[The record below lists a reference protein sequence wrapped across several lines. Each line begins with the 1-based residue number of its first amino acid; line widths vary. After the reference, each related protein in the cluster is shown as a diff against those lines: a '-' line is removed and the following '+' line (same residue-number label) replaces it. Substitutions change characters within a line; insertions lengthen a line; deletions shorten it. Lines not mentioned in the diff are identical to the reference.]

1 MHTYTLSFTEISK
14 QDLPLVGGKGANL
27 GELSKINNVKV
38 PPGFC
43 ITTEAYQYFV
53 TTSPVLAGFL
63 DQLNDL
69 SAEDSGAVELLGRRI
84 RQHME
89 SLPVPEEIR
98 RQIGQ
103 AWQETG
109 GDYAYAVRSSATAE
123 DLPGASFAGQQDT
136 YLNIQGIDAIVDH
149 VRKCWASL
157 FSDRAIVYRS
167 RNGFDHK
174 KVLLAV
180 VVQRMVFPEVSG
192 IMFTADPVNGNRKVV
207 SIDAGFGLG
216 EALVSG
222 MVTADLYKVK
232 ENKILTKQIGDKKI
246 AVYAAPEGGTRERAL
261 PDEMPKCQ
269 ALTDEQLLTLAAIG
283 KHIEQHFASPQDIE
297 WCFSSNIFYVVQ
309 SRPITT
315 LYPVP
320 KLADKR
326 FHVFSSM
333 GHQQMMTDPMKPLG
347 LSLFQFPEPYEQIL
361 VTAGG
366 RLFGDV
372 TSSCSPGKK
381 QSVFLERMDA
391 LMGSAMDE
399 VRTRRDLVA
408 LFEPEGQYKMS
419 FAGLKKLAGPVMK
432 IIENMAA
439 NDPSQVNIYDWAEER
454 IAEAKQSLRQLAG
467 GDRIQFIDRDK
478 TEMITWVL
486 HGKMM
491 GPFMA
496 SMISF
501 ELIDRLSKRWLG
513 DSKETEDLGKS
524 PPRNNTSEMGLA
536 LGDLADIIRQYPAV
550 IPYLHQADD
559 DTLLTGLG
567 TVEGGRIVKPV
578 FEEFLRQYGMRCTGE
593 IDITRPRWREKPS
606 QLIPAI
612 LSHIQSVQPGE
623 HRRKF
628 AEGEKQAKDA
638 AETLS
643 TRLKE
648 IKGGA
653 VKAKIM
659 EKLIRTYRGLAG
671 FREYPK
677 YFMVSHFDAYK
688 KAIMEEAEKLVH
700 QGVLKEA
707 EDVYYLSLT
716 ELEQVIRTAHVD
728 QQLIADRKENYLE
741 YEKLTPPRVMTSEG
755 EIIHGSYGQNDAP
768 PGSLPGIPVSAG
780 VVEGRARVIL
790 KPEQAKLDKGDILVA
805 TFTDPGW
812 TPFFVSASGVVT
824 EVGGQ
829 MTHGA
834 IVAREYGIPAVVGV
848 EQATALIHDGQ
859 RIRVNGTKGY
869 IELLD
874 DSQAN
879 HPIH

>member
-1 MHTYTLSFTEISK
+1 MLTYTLSFTEISK

-27 GELSKINNVKV
+27 GEISKISNVKV

-53 TTSPVLAGFL
+53 TASPALAGFL

-69 SAEDSGAVELLGRRI
+69 SSEDSDAVQLLGQRI

-89 SLPVPEEIR
+89 SLSVPEEIR

-103 AWQETG
+103 AWQEAG
-109 GDYAYAVRSSATAE
+109 RDYAYAVRSSATAE

-180 VVQRMVFPEVSG
+180 VVQQMVFPEVSG
-192 IMFTADPVNGNRKVV
+192 IMFTADPINGNRKVV
-207 SIDAGFGLG
+207 SIDASFGLG

-232 ENKILTKQIGDKKI
+232 DNKILTKQIGDKKI
-246 AVYAAPEGGTRERAL
+246 AVYAAPEGGTRERTL

-269 ALTDEQLLTLAAIG
+269 ALTDEQVLTLAALG

-297 WCFSSNIFYVVQ
+297 WCLADSIFYVVQ

-320 KLADKR
+320 ELADKR
-326 FHVFSSM
+326 FHVFSSF

-347 LSLFQFPEPYEQIL
+347 LSLFQFSEPFDHIL
-361 VTAGG
+361 VMAGG
-366 RLFGDV
+366 RLFGDI
-372 TSSCSPGKK
+372 TSSCSPENK
-381 QSVFLERMDA
+381 QTGLKRMDA
-391 LMGSAMDE
+391 LMGSAIDE
-399 VRTRRDLVA
+399 IKNRRDLVDLLQA
-408 LFEPEGQYKMS
+408 EGQRRMGFS
-419 FAGLKKLAGPVMK
+419 QLKKVAGPVMRT
-432 IIENMAA
+432 IQNMTA
-439 NDPSQVNIYDWAEER
+439 NDPSQAYHVYGWAEEK
-454 IAEAKQSLRQLAG
+454 IAEAKRTLRQLSG
-467 GDRIQFIDRDK
+467 GDRIRFIDKDK
-478 TEMITWVL
+478 TEMLTWVMD
-486 HGKMM
+486 GKMM

-496 SMISF
+496 GMLSF

-550 IPYLHQADD
+550 IFYLHQADD

-567 TVEGGRIVKPV
+567 TVEGGHRVKLI
-578 FEEFLRQYGMRCTGE
+578 FEEFLQQYGMRCTGE
-593 IDITRPRWREKPS
+593 IDITRPRWREKPT

-628 AEGEKQAKDA
+628 AEGEKRAEA
-638 AETLS
+638 AAQTLS
-643 TRLKE
+643 TRLKK
-648 IKGGA
+648 IKGGT
-653 VKAKIM
+653 VKAKFM
-659 EKLIRTYRGLAG
+659 AKLIKTYRGLAG

-677 YFMVSHFDAYK
+677 YFIVSHFDEYK

-700 QGVLKEA
+700 QGVLKQA
-707 EDVYYLSLT
+707 EDVYYLYLT

-755 EIIHGSYGQNDAP
+755 EIIYGSYGQKDAP

-824 EVGGQ
+824 EVGGL

-848 EQATALIHDGQ
+848 EQATSLIQDGQ

-869 IELLD
+869 IELLND
-874 DSQAN
+874 LDVN
-879 HPIH
+879 PIH

>member
-1 MHTYTLSFTEISK
+1 MPTFTLCFTEISK

-27 GELSKINNVKV
+27 GEISKISTIKV
-38 PPGFC
+38 PLGFC
-43 ITTEAYQYFV
+43 VTTEAYQYFV
-53 TTSPVLAGFL
+53 TASPVLAGFL
-63 DQLNDL
+63 DQLNNL
-69 SAEDSGAVELLGRRI
+69 AAENSDTVQLLGQRI

-89 SLPVPEEIR
+89 SLPVPDDIR
-98 RQIGQ
+98 RQINQ
-103 AWQETG
+103 TWQETG
-109 GDYAYAVRSSATAE
+109 EDYAYAVRSSATAE

-136 YLNIQGIDAIVDH
+136 YLNIQGIDAIVEH

-157 FSDRAIVYRS
+157 FSDRAIVYRA

-180 VVQRMVFPEVSG
+180 VVQQMIFPEVSG

-246 AVYAAPEGGTRERAL
+246 AVYAAPAGGTREQSL
-261 PDEMPKCQ
+261 PDEMPRCQ
-269 ALTDEQLLTLAAIG
+269 ALTDDQVLTLAAIG
-283 KHIEQHFASPQDIE
+283 KHIERHFAAPQDIE
-297 WCFSSNIFYVVQ
+297 WCFADGIFYVVQ

-315 LYPVP
+315 LYPLP
-320 KLADKR
+320 EIADNG
-326 FHVFSSM
+326 FHVFSSF

-347 LSLFQFPEPYEQIL
+347 LSLFQFSGPYEHML

-366 RLFGDV
+366 RLFGDI
-372 TSSCSPGKK
+372 TRSCYPQKK
-381 QSVFLERMDA
+381 QTGLASMDA
-391 LMGSAMDE
+391 LMGSAVE
-399 VRTRRDLVA
+399 EIKKRHDLVA
-408 LFEPEGQYKMS
+408 LFQPEGQPRMS
-419 FAGLKKLAGPVMK
+419 LAQLKKLAEPAMRIVQ
-432 IIENMAA
+432 NMAF
-439 NDPSQVNIYDWAEER
+439 NDASSSSHLYGWAEKK
-454 IAEAKQSLRQLAG
+454 IAETQQTLRRLSGA
-467 GDRIQFIDRDK
+467 DRIRFINKDK
-478 TEMITWVL
+478 TEMLTWVL

-496 SMISF
+496 GMISF
-501 ELIDRLSKRWLG
+501 KLIDRLSKRWLG

-550 IPYLHQADD
+550 IAYLHQSGDN
-559 DTLLTGLG
+559 TLLTGLE

-578 FEEFLRQYGMRCTGE
+578 FEEFLRQYGLRCTGE
-593 IDITRPRWREKPS
+593 IDITRPRWREKPG

-628 AEGEKQAKDA
+628 AEGEKRAEEAAKI
-638 AETLS
+638 LS
-643 TRLKE
+643 TRLKK
-648 IKGGA
+648 ITGGA
-653 VKAKIM
+653 IKAKIM
-659 EKLIRTYRGLAG
+659 AKLTKTYRGLAG

-677 YFMVSHFDAYK
+677 YFIVSHFDLYK
-688 KAIMEEAEKLVH
+688 KAIMEEAEKLVY
-700 QGVLKEA
+700 QGVLKQT

-716 ELEQVIRTAHVD
+716 ELEQVIRSAHAD
-728 QQLIADRKENYLE
+728 QQLIADRKEKYQE

-755 EIIHGSYGQNDAP
+755 EIIYGSYGQQDAP
-768 PGSLPGIPVSAG
+768 PGALPGIPVSAG
-780 VVEGRARVIL
+780 VVEGRARIIL

-824 EVGGQ
+824 EVGGL

-848 EQATALIHDGQ
+848 QQATSLIQDGQ
-859 RIRVNGTKGY
+859 KIRVNGTKGY

-874 DSQAN
+874 DSDGKLL
-879 HPIH
+879 H

>member
-1 MHTYTLSFTEISK
+1 MLTYTLFFNEISK

-27 GELSKINNVKV
+27 GEISKINNVKV

-53 TTSPVLAGFL
+53 MASPVLAGFL
-63 DQLNDL
+63 DELNDL
-69 SAEDSGAVELLGRRI
+69 DVEKSDAVQLLGQRI

-89 SLPVPEEIR
+89 SLPMPEDIR

-157 FSDRAIVYRS
+157 FSDRAIVYRA

-180 VVQRMVFPEVSG
+180 VVQRMAFPEVSG

-246 AVYAAPEGGTRERAL
+246 AIYAAPEGGTREKAL

-283 KHIEQHFASPQDIE
+283 KHIEHHFGSPQDIE
-297 WCFSSNIFYVVQ
+297 WCFADGIFYVVQ

-320 KLADKR
+320 EIADNR
-326 FHVFSSM
+326 FHVFSSF

-347 LSLFQFPEPYEQIL
+347 LSLFQFSEPYDHML
-361 VTAGG
+361 VIAGG
-366 RLFGDV
+366 RLFGDI

-381 QSVFLERMDA
+381 QSVILERMDA

-399 VRTRRDLVA
+399 VRTRRDLAA
-408 LFEPEGQYKMS
+408 LFQPEGKYKMS

-432 IIENMAA
+432 TIENMAA
-439 NDPSQVNIYDWAEER
+439 NDPSQAYNIYGWAEEK
-454 IAEAKQSLRQLAG
+454 IAEAKRSLRQLSG
-467 GDRIQFIDRDK
+467 GDRIRFIDRDK
-478 TEMITWVL
+478 TEMLTWVL

-550 IPYLHQADD
+550 IAYLHQADD
-559 DTLLTGLG
+559 DTLLTGLE
-567 TVEGGRIVKPV
+567 TVEGGHHVKPI
-578 FEEFLRQYGMRCTGE
+578 FEEFLQQYGMRCTGE
-593 IDITRPRWREKPS
+593 IDITRTRWREKPT

-612 LSHIQSVQPGE
+612 LSHIQSIQPGE

-628 AEGEKQAKDA
+628 AEGEKRAEEAAK
-638 AETLS
+638 TLS
-643 TRLKE
+643 TRLKK
-648 IKGGA
+648 IKGGTI
-653 VKAKIM
+653 KAKIM
-659 EKLIRTYRGLAG
+659 AKLIKTYRGLAG

-677 YFMVSHFDAYK
+677 YFIVSHFDIYK

-700 QGVLKEA
+700 QGVLKQA

-716 ELEQVIRTAHVD
+716 ELEQVIRTAHAD

-755 EIIHGSYGQNDAP
+755 EIIYGSYGQQDAP
-768 PGSLPGIPVSAG
+768 TGSLPGIPVSAG

-824 EVGGQ
+824 EVGGL

-848 EQATALIHDGQ
+848 QQATTLIQDGQ

-869 IELLD
+869 IELLE
-874 DSQAN
+874 DSQVN
-879 HPIH
+879 PIH

>member
-1 MHTYTLSFTEISK
+1 MPTFTLCFTEISK
-14 QDLPLVGGKGANL
+14 LDLPLVGGKGANL
-27 GELSKINNVKV
+27 GEISKISPIKV

-43 ITTEAYQYFV
+43 VTTEAYQYFV
-53 TTSPVLAGFL
+53 TASPVLAGFL
-63 DQLNDL
+63 DQLNNL
-69 SAEDSGAVELLGRRI
+69 AAENSDTVQLLGQRI
-84 RQHME
+84 RRHME
-89 SLPVPEEIR
+89 SLPVPDDIR
-98 RQIGQ
+98 RQIHQ

-109 GDYAYAVRSSATAE
+109 EDYAYAVRSSATAE

-136 YLNIQGIDAIVDH
+136 YLNIQGIDAIVEH

-157 FSDRAIVYRS
+157 FSDRAIVYRA

-180 VVQRMVFPEVSG
+180 VVQQMIFPEVSG

-246 AVYAAPEGGTRERAL
+246 AVYAAPAGGTREQSL
-261 PDEMPKCQ
+261 PDEMPRCQ
-269 ALTDEQLLTLAAIG
+269 ALTDEQVLTLAAIG
-283 KHIEQHFASPQDIE
+283 KHIERHFAAPQDIE
-297 WCFSSNIFYVVQ
+297 WCFADGIFYVVQ

-315 LYPVP
+315 LYPLP
-320 KLADKR
+320 EIADNG
-326 FHVFSSM
+326 FHVFSSF

-347 LSLFQFPEPYEQIL
+347 LSLFQFSGPYEHML

-366 RLFGDV
+366 RLFGDI
-372 TSSCSPGKK
+372 TRSCYPQKK
-381 QSVFLERMDA
+381 QTGLASMDA
-391 LMGSAMDE
+391 LMGSAIE
-399 VRTRRDLVA
+399 EIKKRHDLVA
-408 LFEPEGQYKMS
+408 LFQPEGQPGMS
-419 FAGLKKLAGPVMK
+419 FAQLKKLAGPAMRIVQ
-432 IIENMAA
+432 NMAFNNA
-439 NDPSQVNIYDWAEER
+439 SPSSHLYGWAEKK
-454 IAEAKQSLRQLAG
+454 IAETQQTLRRLSGA
-467 GDRIQFIDRDK
+467 DRIRFINKDK
-478 TEMITWVL
+478 TEMLTWVL

-491 GPFMA
+491 GPFMDG
-496 SMISF
+496 MISF
-501 ELIDRLSKRWLG
+501 KLIDRLSKRWLG
-513 DSKETEDLGKS
+513 DSKETADLGKS

-550 IPYLHQADD
+550 IAYLHQSGDN
-559 DTLLTGLG
+559 TLLTGLE

-578 FEEFLRQYGMRCTGE
+578 FEEFLRQYGLRCTGE
-593 IDITRPRWREKPS
+593 IDITRPRWREKPG

-628 AEGEKQAKDA
+628 AEGEKQAVEA
-638 AETLS
+638 AKILS
-643 TRLKE
+643 TRLKK
-648 IKGGA
+648 ITGGA
-653 VKAKIM
+653 IKAKIM
-659 EKLIRTYRGLAG
+659 GKLIKTYRGLAG

-677 YFMVSHFDAYK
+677 YFIVSHFDLYK
-688 KAIMEEAEKLVH
+688 KAIMEEAEKLVS
-700 QGVLKEA
+700 QGVLKQT

-716 ELEQVIRTAHVD
+716 ELEQVIRSAHAD
-728 QQLIADRKENYLE
+728 QQLIADRKEKYQE

-755 EIIHGSYGQNDAP
+755 EIIYGSYGQQDAP
-768 PGSLPGIPVSAG
+768 PGALPGIPVSAG
-780 VVEGRARVIL
+780 VVEGRARIIL

-824 EVGGQ
+824 EVGGL

-848 EQATALIHDGQ
+848 QQATSLIQDGQ
-859 RIRVNGTKGY
+859 KIRVNGTKGY

-874 DSQAN
+874 DSDGKLL
-879 HPIH
+879 H

>member
-1 MHTYTLSFTEISK
+1 MHTYTLSFTKISK
-14 QDLPLVGGKGANL
+14 QDLPQVGGKGANL

-53 TTSPVLAGFL
+53 TTSPMLAGFL

-69 SAEDSGAVELLGRRI
+69 SVEDSDTVQLLGQRI

-109 GDYAYAVRSSATAE
+109 RDYAYAVRSSATAE

-136 YLNIQGIDAIVDH
+136 YLNIQGIDAIEDH

-180 VVQRMVFPEVSG
+180 VIQRMVFPEVSG

-232 ENKILTKQIGDKKI
+232 DNKILTKQIGDKKI
-246 AVYAAPEGGTRERAL
+246 AIYAAPEGGTRERAL
-261 PDEMPKCQ
+261 LDEMPKCQ
-269 ALTDEQLLTLAAIG
+269 ALTDEQVLTLAAIG
-283 KHIEQHFASPQDIE
+283 KHIEQYFASPQDIE
-297 WCFSSNIFYVVQ
+297 WCLADSIFYVVQ

-320 KLADKR
+320 ELADNR
-326 FHVFSSM
+326 FHVFSSF
-333 GHQQMMTDPMKPLG
+333 GHQQMMTDPMRPLG
-347 LSLFQFPEPYEQIL
+347 LSLFQFSKPFDNIL
-361 VTAGG
+361 VMAGG
-366 RLFGDV
+366 RLFGDI
-372 TSSCSPGKK
+372 TSSCSPENK
-381 QSVFLERMDA
+381 QTGLKQMDA
-391 LMGSAMDE
+391 LMGSAIDE
-399 VRTRRDLVA
+399 IKNRRDLVDLLQA
-408 LFEPEGQYKMS
+408 EGQRRMGFS
-419 FAGLKKLAGPVMK
+419 QLKKAAGPVMRTMQ
-432 IIENMAA
+432 NMTA
-439 NDPSQVNIYDWAEER
+439 NDPSQAYHVYGWAEEK
-454 IAEAKQSLRQLAG
+454 IAEVKQTLRQLSG
-467 GDRIQFIDRDK
+467 CDKIRFIDKDK
-478 TEMITWVL
+478 TEMLTWVMN
-486 HGKMM
+486 GKMM

-496 SMISF
+496 GMLSF
-501 ELIDRLSKRWLG
+501 ELINRLSKRWLG

-550 IPYLHQADD
+550 ITYLHQADD
-559 DTLLTGLG
+559 DTLLTGLE

-578 FEEFLRQYGMRCTGE
+578 FEEFLQQYGMRCTGE
-593 IDITRPRWREKPS
+593 IDITRPRWREKPT

-612 LSHIQSVQPGE
+612 FSHIQSVQPGE

-628 AEGEKQAKDA
+628 AEGEKRAEA
-638 AETLS
+638 AAQTLS
-643 TRLKE
+643 TRLKK
-648 IKGGA
+648 IKGGTI
-653 VKAKIM
+653 KAKFM
-659 EKLIRTYRGLAG
+659 AKLIKTYRGLAG

-677 YFMVSHFDAYK
+677 YFIVSHFDEYK

-700 QGVLKEA
+700 QGVLKQA
-707 EDVYYLSLT
+707 EDVYYLYLT
-716 ELEQVIRTAHVD
+716 ELEQVIRTAYAD
-728 QQLIADRKENYLE
+728 QELIADRKENYVE

-755 EIIHGSYGQNDAP
+755 EIIYGTYGEQDAP

-879 HPIH
+879 PTH

>member
-1 MHTYTLSFTEISK
+1 MLTYTLSFTEISK

-27 GELSKINNVKV
+27 GEISKISNVKV

-53 TTSPVLAGFL
+53 TASPALAGFL

-69 SAEDSGAVELLGRRI
+69 SSEDSDAVQLLGQRI

-103 AWQETG
+103 AWQEAG
-109 GDYAYAVRSSATAE
+109 RDYAYAVRSSATAE

-180 VVQRMVFPEVSG
+180 VVQQMVFPEVSG
-192 IMFTADPVNGNRKVV
+192 IMFTADPINGNRKVV
-207 SIDAGFGLG
+207 SIDASFGLG

-232 ENKILTKQIGDKKI
+232 DNKILTKQIGDKRI
-246 AVYAAPEGGTRERAL
+246 AVYAAPEGGTRERTL

-269 ALTDEQLLTLAAIG
+269 ALTDEQVLTLAALG

-297 WCFSSNIFYVVQ
+297 WCLADSIFYVVQ

-320 KLADKR
+320 ELADKR
-326 FHVFSSM
+326 FHVFSSF

-347 LSLFQFPEPYEQIL
+347 LSLFQFSEPFDHIL
-361 VTAGG
+361 VMAGG
-366 RLFGDV
+366 RLFGDI
-372 TSSCSPGKK
+372 TSSCSPENK
-381 QSVFLERMDA
+381 QTGLKRMDA
-391 LMGSAMDE
+391 LMGSAIDE
-399 VRTRRDLVA
+399 IKNRRDLVDLLQA
-408 LFEPEGQYKMS
+408 EGQRRMGFS
-419 FAGLKKLAGPVMK
+419 QLKKVAGPVMRT
-432 IIENMAA
+432 IQNMTA
-439 NDPSQVNIYDWAEER
+439 NDPSQAYHVYGWAEEK
-454 IAEAKQSLRQLAG
+454 IAEAKRTLRQLSG
-467 GDRIQFIDRDK
+467 GDRIRFIDKDK
-478 TEMITWVL
+478 TEMLTWVMD
-486 HGKMM
+486 GKMM

-496 SMISF
+496 GMLSF

-550 IPYLHQADD
+550 IFYLHQADD

-567 TVEGGRIVKPV
+567 TVEGGHRVKLI
-578 FEEFLRQYGMRCTGE
+578 FEEFLQQYGMRCTGE
-593 IDITRPRWREKPS
+593 IDITRPRWREKPT

-628 AEGEKQAKDA
+628 AEGEKRAEA
-638 AETLS
+638 AAQTLS
-643 TRLKE
+643 TRLKK
-648 IKGGA
+648 IKGGT
-653 VKAKIM
+653 VKAKFM
-659 EKLIRTYRGLAG
+659 AKLIKTYRGLAG

-677 YFMVSHFDAYK
+677 YFIVSHFDEYK

-700 QGVLKEA
+700 QGVLKQA
-707 EDVYYLSLT
+707 EDVYYLYLT

-755 EIIHGSYGQNDAP
+755 EIIYGSYGQKDAP

-824 EVGGQ
+824 EVGGL

-848 EQATALIHDGQ
+848 EQATSLIQDGQ

-869 IELLD
+869 IELLND
-874 DSQAN
+874 LDVN
-879 HPIH
+879 PIH

>member
-1 MHTYTLSFTEISK
+1 MLTYTLSFTEISK

-27 GELSKINNVKV
+27 GEISKISNVKV

-53 TTSPVLAGFL
+53 TASPALAGFL

-69 SAEDSGAVELLGRRI
+69 SSEDSDAVQLLGQRI

-89 SLPVPEEIR
+89 SLSVPEEIR

-103 AWQETG
+103 AWQEAG
-109 GDYAYAVRSSATAE
+109 RDYAYAVRSSATAE

-180 VVQRMVFPEVSG
+180 VVQQMVFPEVSG
-192 IMFTADPVNGNRKVV
+192 IMFTADPINGNRKVV
-207 SIDAGFGLG
+207 SIDASFGLG

-232 ENKILTKQIGDKKI
+232 DNKILTKQIGDKRI
-246 AVYAAPEGGTRERAL
+246 AVYAAPEGGTRERTL

-269 ALTDEQLLTLAAIG
+269 ALTDEQVLTLAALG

-297 WCFSSNIFYVVQ
+297 WCLADSIFYVVQ

-320 KLADKR
+320 ELADKR
-326 FHVFSSM
+326 FHVFSSF

-347 LSLFQFPEPYEQIL
+347 LSLFQFSEPFDHIL
-361 VTAGG
+361 VMAGG
-366 RLFGDV
+366 RLFGDI
-372 TSSCSPGKK
+372 TSSCSPENK
-381 QSVFLERMDA
+381 QTGLKRMDA
-391 LMGSAMDE
+391 LMGSAIDE
-399 VRTRRDLVA
+399 IKNRRDLVDLLQA
-408 LFEPEGQYKMS
+408 EGQRRMGFS
-419 FAGLKKLAGPVMK
+419 QLKKVAGPVMRT
-432 IIENMAA
+432 IQNMTA
-439 NDPSQVNIYDWAEER
+439 NDPSQAYHVYGWAEEK
-454 IAEAKQSLRQLAG
+454 IAEAKRTLRQLSG
-467 GDRIQFIDRDK
+467 GDRIRFIDKDK
-478 TEMITWVL
+478 TEMLTWVMD
-486 HGKMM
+486 GKMM

-496 SMISF
+496 GMLSF

-550 IPYLHQADD
+550 IFYLHQADD

-567 TVEGGRIVKPV
+567 TVEGGHRVKPI
-578 FEEFLRQYGMRCTGE
+578 FEEFLQQYGMRCTGE
-593 IDITRPRWREKPS
+593 IDITRPRWREKPT

-628 AEGEKQAKDA
+628 AEGEKRAEA
-638 AETLS
+638 AAQTLS
-643 TRLKE
+643 TRLKK
-648 IKGGA
+648 IKGGT
-653 VKAKIM
+653 VKAKFM
-659 EKLIRTYRGLAG
+659 AKLIKTYRGLAG

-677 YFMVSHFDAYK
+677 YFIVSHFDEYK

-700 QGVLKEA
+700 QGVLKQA
-707 EDVYYLSLT
+707 EDVYYLYLT

-755 EIIHGSYGQNDAP
+755 EIIYGSYGQKDAP

-824 EVGGQ
+824 EVGGL

-848 EQATALIHDGQ
+848 EQATSLIQDGQ

-869 IELLD
+869 IELLND
-874 DSQAN
+874 LDVN
-879 HPIH
+879 PIH

>member
-1 MHTYTLSFTEISK
+1 MLTYTLSFTEISK

-27 GELSKINNVKV
+27 GEISKISNVKV

-53 TTSPVLAGFL
+53 TASPALAGFL
-63 DQLNDL
+63 DQLNGL
-69 SAEDSGAVELLGRRI
+69 SSEDSDAVQLLGQRI

-103 AWQETG
+103 AWQEAG
-109 GDYAYAVRSSATAE
+109 RDYAYAVRSSATAE

-180 VVQRMVFPEVSG
+180 VVQQMVFPEVSG
-192 IMFTADPVNGNRKVV
+192 IMFTADPINGNRKVV
-207 SIDAGFGLG
+207 SIDASFGLG

-232 ENKILTKQIGDKKI
+232 DNKILTKQIGDKKI
-246 AVYAAPEGGTRERAL
+246 AVYAAPEGGTRERTL

-269 ALTDEQLLTLAAIG
+269 ALTDEQVLTLAALG

-297 WCFSSNIFYVVQ
+297 WCLADSIFYVVQ

-320 KLADKR
+320 ELADKR
-326 FHVFSSM
+326 FHVFSSF

-347 LSLFQFPEPYEQIL
+347 LSLFQFSEPFDHIL
-361 VTAGG
+361 VMAGG
-366 RLFGDV
+366 RLFGDI
-372 TSSCSPGKK
+372 TSSCSPENK
-381 QSVFLERMDA
+381 QTGLKRMDA
-391 LMGSAMDE
+391 LMGSAIDE
-399 VRTRRDLVA
+399 IKNRRDLVDLLQA
-408 LFEPEGQYKMS
+408 EGQRRMGFS
-419 FAGLKKLAGPVMK
+419 QLKKVAGPVMRT
-432 IIENMAA
+432 IQNMTA
-439 NDPSQVNIYDWAEER
+439 NDPSQAYHVYGWAEEK
-454 IAEAKQSLRQLAG
+454 IAEAKRTLRQLSG
-467 GDRIQFIDRDK
+467 GDRIRFIDKDK
-478 TEMITWVL
+478 TEMLTWVMD
-486 HGKMM
+486 GKMM

-496 SMISF
+496 GMLSF

-550 IPYLHQADD
+550 IFYLHQADD

-567 TVEGGRIVKPV
+567 TVEGGHRVKLI
-578 FEEFLRQYGMRCTGE
+578 FEEFLQQYGMRCTGE
-593 IDITRPRWREKPS
+593 IDITRPRWREKPT

-628 AEGEKQAKDA
+628 AEGEKRAEA
-638 AETLS
+638 AAQTLS
-643 TRLKE
+643 TRLKK
-648 IKGGA
+648 IKGGT
-653 VKAKIM
+653 VKAKFM
-659 EKLIRTYRGLAG
+659 AKLIKTYRGLAG

-677 YFMVSHFDAYK
+677 YFIVSHFDEYK

-700 QGVLKEA
+700 QGVLKQA
-707 EDVYYLSLT
+707 EDVYYLYLT

-755 EIIHGSYGQNDAP
+755 EIIYGSYGQKDAP

-824 EVGGQ
+824 EVGGL

-848 EQATALIHDGQ
+848 EQATSLIQDGQ

-869 IELLD
+869 IELLND
-874 DSQAN
+874 LDVN
-879 HPIH
+879 PIH

>member
-1 MHTYTLSFTEISK
+1 MLTYTLSFTEISK

-27 GELSKINNVKV
+27 GEISKISNVKV

-53 TTSPVLAGFL
+53 TASPALAGFL

-69 SAEDSGAVELLGRRI
+69 SSEDSDAVQLLGQRI

-89 SLPVPEEIR
+89 SLSVPEEIR

-103 AWQETG
+103 AWQEAG
-109 GDYAYAVRSSATAE
+109 RDYAYAVRSSATAE

-180 VVQRMVFPEVSG
+180 VVQQMVFPEVSG
-192 IMFTADPVNGNRKVV
+192 IMFTADPINGNRKVV
-207 SIDAGFGLG
+207 SIDASFGLG

-232 ENKILTKQIGDKKI
+232 DNKILTKQIGDKRI
-246 AVYAAPEGGTRERAL
+246 AVYAAPEGGTRERTL

-269 ALTDEQLLTLAAIG
+269 ALTDEQVLTLAALG

-297 WCFSSNIFYVVQ
+297 WCLADSIFYVVQ

-320 KLADKR
+320 ELADKR
-326 FHVFSSM
+326 FHVFSSF

-347 LSLFQFPEPYEQIL
+347 LSLFQFSEPFDHIL
-361 VTAGG
+361 VMAGG
-366 RLFGDV
+366 RLFGDI
-372 TSSCSPGKK
+372 TSSCSPENK
-381 QSVFLERMDA
+381 QTGLKRMDA
-391 LMGSAMDE
+391 LMGSAIDE
-399 VRTRRDLVA
+399 IKNRRDLVDLLQA
-408 LFEPEGQYKMS
+408 EGQRRMGFS
-419 FAGLKKLAGPVMK
+419 QLKKVAGPVMRT
-432 IIENMAA
+432 IQNMTA
-439 NDPSQVNIYDWAEER
+439 NDPSQAYHVYGWAEEK
-454 IAEAKQSLRQLAG
+454 IAEAKRTLRQLSG
-467 GDRIQFIDRDK
+467 GDRIRFIDKDK
-478 TEMITWVL
+478 TEMLTWVMD
-486 HGKMM
+486 GKMM

-496 SMISF
+496 GMLSF

-550 IPYLHQADD
+550 IFYLHQADD

-567 TVEGGRIVKPV
+567 TVEGGHRVKLI
-578 FEEFLRQYGMRCTGE
+578 FEEFLQQYGMRCTGE
-593 IDITRPRWREKPS
+593 IDITRPRWREKPT

-628 AEGEKQAKDA
+628 AEGEKRAEA
-638 AETLS
+638 AAQTLS
-643 TRLKE
+643 TRLKK
-648 IKGGA
+648 IKGGT
-653 VKAKIM
+653 VKAKFM
-659 EKLIRTYRGLAG
+659 AKLIKTYRGLAG

-677 YFMVSHFDAYK
+677 YFIVSHFDEYK

-700 QGVLKEA
+700 QGVLKQA
-707 EDVYYLSLT
+707 EDVYYLYLT

-755 EIIHGSYGQNDAP
+755 EIIYGSYGQKDAP

-824 EVGGQ
+824 EVGGL

-848 EQATALIHDGQ
+848 EQATSLIQDGQ

-869 IELLD
+869 IELLND
-874 DSQAN
+874 LDVN
-879 HPIH
+879 PIH

>member
-1 MHTYTLSFTEISK
+1 MPTFTLCFTEISK

-27 GELSKINNVKV
+27 GELSKISNVKV
-38 PPGFC
+38 PRGFC
-43 ITTEAYQYFV
+43 VTTEAYQYFV
-53 TTSPVLAGFL
+53 TASPVLAGFL

-69 SAEDSGAVELLGRRI
+69 AAENSDTVQLLGQRI

-89 SLPVPEEIR
+89 SLPVPDDIR
-98 RQIGQ
+98 RQISQ
-103 AWQETG
+103 AWQDTG
-109 GDYAYAVRSSATAE
+109 EDYAYAVRSSATAE

-136 YLNIQGIDAIVDH
+136 YLNIQGIDTIVEH

-157 FSDRAIVYRS
+157 FSDRAIVYRA

-180 VVQRMVFPEVSG
+180 VVQQLVFPEVSG
-192 IMFTADPVNGNRKVV
+192 IMFTADPVSGNRKVV
-207 SIDAGFGLG
+207 SIDASFGLG

-232 ENKILTKQIGDKKI
+232 DNKIRTKQIGDKKI
-246 AVYAAPEGGTRERAL
+246 ALYAAPDGGTRQKQL
-261 PDEMPKCQ
+261 PDEMSRCQ
-269 ALTDEQLLTLAAIG
+269 ALTDEQVLALAGLG
-283 KHIEQHFASPQDIE
+283 KHIEQHFAAPQDIE
-297 WCFSSNIFYVVQ
+297 WCFANGSFYVVQ

-320 KLADKR
+320 EIADNC
-326 FHVFSSM
+326 FHVFSSF

-347 LSLFQFPEPYEQIL
+347 LSLFQFSGPYEKML
-361 VTAGG
+361 VMAGG
-366 RLFGDV
+366 RLFGDI
-372 TSSCSPGKK
+372 TNSCYPEKK
-381 QSVFLERMDA
+381 QTGLDRMDA
-391 LMGSAMDE
+391 LMGSAIDE
-399 VRTRRDLVA
+399 IKNRRDLVD
-408 LFEPEGQYKMS
+408 LFQPEGQSRMS
-419 FAGLKKLAGPVMK
+419 LAQLKKLAGPAMRIVQ
-432 IIENMAA
+432 NMAF
-439 NDPSQVNIYDWAEER
+439 NDPSQASHVYGWAEDK
-454 IAEAKQSLRQLAG
+454 IAEAQRTLRQLSG
-467 GDRIQFIDRDK
+467 GDRIRFIDKDK
-478 TEMITWVL
+478 TEMLTWVL

-496 SMISF
+496 GMLSF

-513 DSKETEDLGKS
+513 DSKETEDLSKS

-550 IPYLHQADD
+550 IAYLDQSGDN
-559 DTLLTGLG
+559 TLLTGLE

-578 FEEFLRQYGMRCTGE
+578 FEEFLQQYGMRCTGE
-593 IDITRPRWREKPS
+593 IDITRPRWRENPS

-628 AEGEKQAKDA
+628 AEGEKRAEKA
-638 AETLS
+638 AETLT
-643 TRLKE
+643 TRLK
-648 IKGGA
+648 KLPGGA
-653 VKAKIM
+653 IKAKLM
-659 EKLIRTYRGLAG
+659 AKLIKTYRGLAG

-677 YFMVSHFDAYK
+677 YFIVSHFDLYK
-688 KAIMEEAEKLVH
+688 KAIIEEAEKLVY
-700 QGVLKEA
+700 QGVLKQT
-707 EDVYYLSLT
+707 EDVYYLSLP
-716 ELEQVIRTAHVD
+716 ELEQAIRTAYAD
-728 QQLIADRKENYLE
+728 QQLIADRKEKYQE

-755 EIIHGSYGQNDAP
+755 EIIYGSYGLQDAP
-768 PGSLPGIPVSAG
+768 PGALPGIPVSAG

-824 EVGGQ
+824 EVGGL

-848 EQATALIHDGQ
+848 QQATSLIQDGQ

-874 DSQAN
+874 DSEVKPL
-879 HPIH
+879 H